1 MSVLRLLP
9 RRHLPKPV
17 SEPEPRRPIAC
28 RVRVRTQSGDTYCYH
43 ALVDH
48 TCTAINAALDYFGQ
62 CSRVSV
68 MPCELQPMDGRT
80 GTNGSLS

>member
-1 MSVLRLLP
+1 MSALRLLP
-9 RRHLPKPV
+9 RRSVPA
-17 SEPEPRRPIAC
+17 PEPRRPIAC

-48 TCTAINAALDYFGQ
+48 TCAAINAALDYFGQ

-68 MPCELQPMDGRT
+68 MPCDLQPVDV
-80 GTNGSLS
+80 NGSLS

>member
-1 MSVLRLLP
+1 MTVLRLLP
-9 RRHLPKPV
+9 RRRV
-17 SEPEPRRPIAC
+17 AEPEPRRPIAC

-48 TCTAINAALDYFGQ
+48 TCAAINAALDYFGQ

-68 MPCELQPMDGRT
+68 MPCTLQPVASGAASDR
-80 GTNGSLS
+80 